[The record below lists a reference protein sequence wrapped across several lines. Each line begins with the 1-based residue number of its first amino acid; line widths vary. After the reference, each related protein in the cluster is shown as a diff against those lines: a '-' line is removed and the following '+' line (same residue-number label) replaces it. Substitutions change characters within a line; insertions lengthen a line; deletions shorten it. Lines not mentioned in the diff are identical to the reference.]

1 MVSGDRLTTPASNG
15 TKQSQTKCTHDNR
28 RSFGMQVYS
37 SGDARVDNIL
47 LREEEEE
54 ETLATP
60 RLHRP
65 ATGRETTR
73 GGEGCVSRH

>member
-54 ETLATP
+54 EDTGNAQTP
-60 RLHRP
+60 PPSDR
-65 ATGRETTR
+65 
-73 GGEGCVSRH
+73 S